1 MSHWYSL
8 TRDVVVYFEV
18 VRNMGTDEIIRNR
31 AIVSK
36 LLVFEMITVML
47 TGFIVFILS
56 SLEFT
61 YSVILGGFAYILPN
75 AIFAKLSLKIS
86 ATNSSNILIWFYVG
100 EAMKIVTTIVFFMLS
115 FLLVEMLNFGLMILT
130 YGLVLLV
137 NLIGLSIFVN
147 NK

>member
-1 MSHWYSL
+1 
-8 TRDVVVYFEV
+8 
-18 VRNMGTDEIIRNR
+18 MGTDEIIRNR
-31 AIVSK
+31 TAVSK
-36 LLVFEMITVML
+36 LLVFETITVML
-47 TGFIVFILS
+47 TGFIVFIFS

-100 EAMKIVTTIVFFMLS
+100 EAMKIVTTIVFFALS

>member
-1 MSHWYSL
+1 MPHGYSL
-8 TRDVVVYFEV
+8 TRGVVVYFEV

-36 LLVFEMITVML
+36 LLVFETITVML
-47 TGFIVFILS
+47 TGFIVFIFS

-100 EAMKIVTTIVFFMLS
+100 EAMKIVTTIVFFALS

>member
-31 AIVSK
+31 ATVSK
-36 LLVFEMITVML
+36 LLVFETITVML
-47 TGFIVFILS
+47 TGFIVFIFS

-100 EAMKIVTTIVFFMLS
+100 EAMKIVTTIVFFALS

-130 YGLVLLV
+130 YSLVLLV

>member
-1 MSHWYSL
+1 
-8 TRDVVVYFEV
+8 
-18 VRNMGTDEIIRNR
+18 MGTDEIIRNR
-31 AIVSK
+31 ATVSK
-36 LLVFEMITVML
+36 LLVFETITVML
-47 TGFIVFILS
+47 TGFIVFIFS

>member
-1 MSHWYSL
+1 
-8 TRDVVVYFEV
+8 
-18 VRNMGTDEIIRNR
+18 MGTDEIIRNR

-36 LLVFEMITVML
+36 LLVFETITVML
-47 TGFIVFILS
+47 TGFIVFIFS

-100 EAMKIVTTIVFFMLS
+100 EAMKIVTTIVFFVLS

>member
-1 MSHWYSL
+1 
-8 TRDVVVYFEV
+8 
-18 VRNMGTDEIIRNR
+18 MGTDETIRNR

-36 LLVFEMITVML
+36 LLIFEMITVML

-100 EAMKIVTTIVFFMLS
+100 EAMKIATTIVFFMLS

>member
-1 MSHWYSL
+1 
-8 TRDVVVYFEV
+8 
-18 VRNMGTDEIIRNR
+18 MGTDETIRNR

-36 LLVFEMITVML
+36 LLIFEMITVML
-47 TGFIVFILS
+47 TGFIVYILS
-56 SLEFT
+56 SLEVT

-86 ATNSSNILIWFYVG
+86 ATNSSNILIWLYVG
-100 EAMKIVTTIVFFMLS
+100 EAVKIATTIVFFALS
-115 FLLVEMLNFGLMILT
+115 FLLFEMLNFGLMILT

-147 NK
+147 K

>member
-1 MSHWYSL
+1 
-8 TRDVVVYFEV
+8 
-18 VRNMGTDEIIRNR
+18 MGTDETIRNR

-36 LLVFEMITVML
+36 LLIFEMITVML
-47 TGFIVFILS
+47 TGFIVYILS

-100 EAMKIVTTIVFFMLS
+100 EAVKIATTIVFFALS
-115 FLLVEMLNFGLMILT
+115 FLLFEMLNFGLMILT

-147 NK
+147 K

>member
-36 LLVFEMITVML
+36 LLVFETIIVML
-47 TGFIVFILS
+47 TGFIVFILA

-100 EAMKIVTTIVFFMLS
+100 EAMKIVTTIVFFALS

>member
-1 MSHWYSL
+1 
-8 TRDVVVYFEV
+8 
-18 VRNMGTDEIIRNR
+18 MGTDEIIRNR
-31 AIVSK
+31 ATVSK
-36 LLVFEMITVML
+36 LLVFETITVML
-47 TGFIVFILS
+47 TGFIVFIFS

-100 EAMKIVTTIVFFMLS
+100 EAMKIVTTIVFFVLS

-130 YGLVLLV
+130 YSLVLLV

>member
-1 MSHWYSL
+1 
-8 TRDVVVYFEV
+8 
-18 VRNMGTDEIIRNR
+18 MGTDEIIRNR
-31 AIVSK
+31 ATVSK
-36 LLVFEMITVML
+36 LLVFETITVML
-47 TGFIVFILS
+47 TGFIVFIFS

-100 EAMKIVTTIVFFMLS
+100 EAMKIVTTIVFFALS

>member
-31 AIVSK
+31 AVVSK
-36 LLVFEMITVML
+36 LLVVETIIVVFAGL
-47 TGFIVFILS
+47 GFFIFA

-75 AIFAKLSLKIS
+75 AMFAKFSLKIS
-86 ATNSSNILIWFYVG
+86 ATNSSNILVWFYVG
-100 EAMKIVTTIVFFMLS
+100 ETIKVVATIVFFAVS
-115 FLLVEMLNFGLMILT
+115 FLFVETLNAGLVILT
-130 YGLVLLV
+130 YVIMLLG
-137 NLIGLSIFVN
+137 NLIGLSILIKN
-147 NK
+147 

>member
-8 TRDVVVYFEV
+8 TRGVVVYFEV

-31 AIVSK
+31 TAVSK
-36 LLVFEMITVML
+36 LLVFETITVML
-47 TGFIVFILS
+47 TGFIVFIFS

-86 ATNSSNILIWFYVG
+86 ATNSSNILIWLYVG
-100 EAMKIVTTIVFFMLS
+100 EAMKIATTIVFFALS
-115 FLLVEMLNFGLMILT
+115 FLLFEMLNFGLMILT

>member
-1 MSHWYSL
+1 
-8 TRDVVVYFEV
+8 
-18 VRNMGTDEIIRNR
+18 MGTDEIIRNR
-31 AIVSK
+31 ATVSK
-36 LLVFEMITVML
+36 LLVFETITVML
-47 TGFIVFILS
+47 TGFIVFIFS

-100 EAMKIVTTIVFFMLS
+100 EAMKIVTTIIFFALS

>member
-31 AIVSK
+31 ATVSK
-36 LLVFEMITVML
+36 LLVFETITVML
-47 TGFIVFILS
+47 TGFIVFIFS

-75 AIFAKLSLKIS
+75 ASFAQLSLKIS
-86 ATNSSNILIWFYVG
+86 ATNSSNILTWFYVG
-100 EAMKIVTTIVFFMLS
+100 EAMKIVTTIVFFALS

>member
-1 MSHWYSL
+1 
-8 TRDVVVYFEV
+8 
-18 VRNMGTDEIIRNR
+18 MGTDEIIRNR
-31 AIVSK
+31 TAVSK
-36 LLVFEMITVML
+36 LLVFETITVML
-47 TGFIVFILS
+47 TGFIVFIFS

>member
-36 LLVFEMITVML
+36 LLVFETITVML
-47 TGFIVFILS
+47 TGFIVFIFS

-61 YSVILGGFAYILPN
+61 YSVILGGFAFILPN

-100 EAMKIVTTIVFFMLS
+100 EAMKIVTTIIFFALS

>member
-31 AIVSK
+31 TAVSK
-36 LLVFEMITVML
+36 LLVFETITVML
-47 TGFIVFILS
+47 TGFIVFIFS

-100 EAMKIVTTIVFFMLS
+100 EAMKIVTTIVFFVLS

>member
-1 MSHWYSL
+1 
-8 TRDVVVYFEV
+8 
-18 VRNMGTDEIIRNR
+18 MGTDEIIRNR
-31 AIVSK
+31 ATVSK
-36 LLVFEMITVML
+36 LLVFETITVML
-47 TGFIVFILS
+47 TGFIVFIFS

-115 FLLVEMLNFGLMILT
+115 FLLVEMLNIGLMILT

>member
-1 MSHWYSL
+1 VSHWYSL

-31 AIVSK
+31 ATVSK
-36 LLVFEMITVML
+36 LLVFETITVML
-47 TGFIVFILS
+47 TGFIVFIFS

-100 EAMKIVTTIVFFMLS
+100 EAMKIVTTIVFFALS

-137 NLIGLSIFVN
+137 ILIGLSIFVN

>member
-1 MSHWYSL
+1 
-8 TRDVVVYFEV
+8 
-18 VRNMGTDEIIRNR
+18 MGTDEIIRNR

-36 LLVFEMITVML
+36 LLVFETITVML
-47 TGFIVFILS
+47 TGFIVFIFS

-100 EAMKIVTTIVFFMLS
+100 EAMKIVTTIIFFALS

>member
-1 MSHWYSL
+1 
-8 TRDVVVYFEV
+8 
-18 VRNMGTDEIIRNR
+18 MGTDETIRNR

-36 LLVFEMITVML
+36 LLIFEMITVML
-47 TGFIVFILS
+47 TGFIVYILS

-86 ATNSSNILIWFYVG
+86 ATNSSNILIWLYVG
-100 EAMKIVTTIVFFMLS
+100 EAVKIATTIVFFALS
-115 FLLVEMLNFGLMILT
+115 FLLFEMLNFGLMILT

-147 NK
+147 K

>member
-1 MSHWYSL
+1 
-8 TRDVVVYFEV
+8 
-18 VRNMGTDEIIRNR
+18 MGTDEIIRNR
-31 AIVSK
+31 TAVSK
-36 LLVFEMITVML
+36 LLVFETITVML
-47 TGFIVFILS
+47 TGFIVFIFS

-100 EAMKIVTTIVFFMLS
+100 EAMKIVTTIVFFVLS